1 MEREAMSDLMYKLAR
16 IQKRI
21 DDEIRRERTLPNP
34 SPWRLLRL
42 KTLRLLVKDRLSTRN
57 LKARVA

>member
-1 MEREAMSDLMYKLAR
+1 MSDLLYKLAR